1 MAWRRRRAD
10 VASALQFETIG
21 NQAED
26 VLLDGRT
33 AIITGAASPRGIGKA
48 TARLFAEH
56 GARIAIVDLAQAD
69 PQAAAADIGEPH
81 RGYACDVRDKAGCE
95 AAARRAIA
103 DFGRVD
109 ILINNAAISRPNR
122 IMEVAPA
129 DYDEIMDVN
138 LRGTLY
144 MSQALIPHFRER
156 RAGVIVCLASV
167 AAQRG
172 GGLFG
177 GPHYAASKGGVL
189 ALAKAMARELA
200 PDGIRV
206 NAVAPS
212 MIDTD
217 IYQGQLSDEQR
228 ERVRRSVPMGRLG
241 EAREVAG
248 TCLFLASELAAY
260 VTGAVI
266 DVNGGSHIH

>member
-1 MAWRRRRAD
+1 M
-10 VASALQFETIG
+10 
-21 NQAED
+21 
-26 VLLDGRT
+26 LLDGKT
-33 AIITGAASPRGIGKA
+33 AIITGAASARGIGKA
-48 TARLFAEH
+48 TAKLFAEH
-56 GARIAIVDLAQAD
+56 GARVAMVDLAAAD
-69 PQAAAADIGEPH
+69 PQAAAADIGLEH
-81 RGYACDVRDKAGCE
+81 RGYGCDIRDKAACE
-95 AAARRAIA
+95 ATAGRIIG
-103 DFGRVD
+103 DFGGVD
-109 ILINNAAISRPNR
+109 VLVNNAAVSRPNR
-122 IMEVAPA
+122 IMEIAPA
-129 DYDEIMDVN
+129 DYDEVMDVN

-144 MSQALIPHFRER
+144 MSQALIPYFRER

-206 NAVAPS
+206 NAIAPS

-217 IYQGQLSDEQR
+217 IYPGLLSDERR
-228 ERVRRSVPMGRLG
+228 EEVRRSIPMGRLG
-241 EAREVAG
+241 EARDVAG
-248 TCLFLASELAAY
+248 VCLFLASDLSSY

>member
-1 MAWRRRRAD
+1 M
-10 VASALQFETIG
+10 
-21 NQAED
+21 
-26 VLLDGRT
+26 LLERRT
-33 AIITGAASPRGIGKA
+33 AIITGSASARGIGKA

-56 GARIAIVDLAQAD
+56 GARIAVVDLAAAG
-69 PQAAAADIGEPH
+69 PQATASDIGSAH
-81 RGYACDVRDKAGCE
+81 RGYACDVRDKTACE
-95 AAARRAIA
+95 ATVRRVIA
-103 DFGRVD
+103 DFGGVD
-109 ILINNAAISRPNR
+109 VLVNNAAVSRPNR
-122 IMEVAPA
+122 IMEIAPA
-129 DYDEIMDVN
+129 DYDQVMDVN

-156 RAGVIVCLASV
+156 RSGAIVCLASV

-172 GGLFG
+172 GGIFG

-200 PDGIRV
+200 QDGIRV

-217 IYQGQLSDEQR
+217 IYQGLLSDERR
-228 ERVRRSVPMGRLG
+228 EEVRRSIPMGRLG
-241 EAREVAG
+241 EARDVAG
-248 TCLFLASELAAY
+248 VCLFLASDLSSY

>member
-1 MAWRRRRAD
+1 M
-10 VASALQFETIG
+10 
-21 NQAED
+21 
-26 VLLDGRT
+26 LLEGKT

-48 TARLFAEH
+48 AAQLFAEH
-56 GARIAIVDLAQAD
+56 GARVAIVDLAAAN
-69 PQAAAADIGEPH
+69 PQAAAAEIGREH
-81 RGYACDVRDKAGCE
+81 WGYACDVRDKAAC
-95 AAARRAIA
+95 AATVRQIIG
-103 DFGRVD
+103 DFGQVD
-109 ILINNAAISRPNR
+109 TLVNNAAISRANP
-122 IMEVAPA
+122 IMEISPG
-129 DYDEIMDVN
+129 DYDEVMDVN

-144 MSQALIPHFRER
+144 ISQALIPYFRER
-156 RAGVIVCLASV
+156 RSGVIVCLASV

-189 ALAKAMARELA
+189 ALAKSMARELA

-206 NAVAPS
+206 NAIAPS

-217 IYQGQLSDEQR
+217 IFQGQLSEERREQ
-228 ERVRRSVPMGRLG
+228 VRSSIPMGRLG
-241 EAREVAG
+241 RAGDVAG
-248 TCLFLASELAAY
+248 VCLFLASDLSSY